1 MGFKFRFLI
10 SKSVL
15 QFIEYA
21 YHALEQDD
29 PKSAHSAEKQ
39 LTFCR
44 KTTKSAEKQWRPP
57 IKDE

>member
-44 KTTKSAEKQWRPP
+44 KTTKSAEKQ
-57 IKDE
+57 